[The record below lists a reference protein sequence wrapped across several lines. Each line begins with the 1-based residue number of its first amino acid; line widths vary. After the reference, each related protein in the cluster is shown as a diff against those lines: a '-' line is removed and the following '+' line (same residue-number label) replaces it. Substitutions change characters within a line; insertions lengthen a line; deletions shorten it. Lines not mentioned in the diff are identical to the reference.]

1 MRKTLIL
8 LIALFLLFSGCAKIQ
23 PTKSQPEVVKKSFYL
38 NKSLM
43 YFEMDNGYCY
53 AREPLNNGGYK
64 NYWQSDKGNILAN
77 LMDWDSYPY
86 CKLALYTNKEN
97 KIIKIEIIEDSIHCA
112 YALK

>member
-1 MRKTLIL
+1 MRALLKILIL
-8 LIALFLLFSGCAKIQ
+8 SIVVAFGLSSCATTYNPK
-23 PTKSQPEVVKKSFYL
+23 PKKVTKSFYL

-43 YFEMDNGYCY
+43 LFEMDNGYCY

-86 CKLALYTNKEN
+86 CKLALIQI
-97 KIIKIEIIEDSIHCA
+97 KIIKL
-112 YALK
+112 LKLRY

>member
-1 MRKTLIL
+1 MRLKLAIFLTIFM
-8 LIALFLLFSGCAKIQ
+8 LFTSCSTTSQ
-23 PTKSQPEVVKKSFYL
+23 PKPEVVKKSFYL

-43 YFEMDNGYCY
+43 LFEMDNGYCY

-64 NYWQSDKGNILAN
+64 NYWQSDKGNIIAN

-86 CKLALYTNKEN
+86 CKLALYTNKDN
-97 KIIKIEIIEDSIHCA
+97 KITKIEILEDSIQCA